1 MQSGVETINISV
13 LKQYKSEFTSE
24 QSSFKHS
31 SYATFTNGYIN
42 HCDDPYIKI
51 MAQKLNTMYA
61 SIEKGYSNIKSWWD
75 KYISTYENL
84 NLKLSNDSSELLTP
98 LTDSVDNKELI
109 ESLDG
114 DIGGLDSLDTYSPKT
129 SENESNSVK
138 EVLGNFKK
146 KFPSEKKIFNKN
158 EGLFEHIVDKANND
172 LIDELYGGAVGT
184 LNVFGS
190 GVLRGLEKFTDAG
203 IAIDSG
209 LMYIGGKAVGIFDKE
224 KGKEYTD
231 YAKQYAADNIS
242 GMNDVVSGTEI
253 VQNAD
258 QFRKESAETITGATN
273 EKVGNFFDKY
283 IYGTVE
289 GVGESVPLLFAGGI
303 AGKCLTGG
311 ASLLMK
317 AGAFASL
324 GFADGA
330 GSSFKDNVIFNIT
343 DPQTGEIIRD
353 ENGEIIAIHAL
364 DNTLKSSMLGGLWGG
379 ISWGAGTFIGGANFF
394 GNPLANSAARISI
407 DTMFGAAETPVQSG
421 IQTTY
426 NGQSFK
432 ETFEANG
439 GWSSVGS
446 GAAMGAFMSAC
457 GEAKYLENASKY
469 ANLLESNPSEFARKL
484 TEFGLSEVDAESA
497 IKNMD
502 PNKLIAEML
511 YMDEIKPAQKM
522 DENGEKIPITD
533 EKYKTELDKFARNI
547 NGENV
552 PITVL
557 DSAKSGV
564 KQFINNLKIGAEYTK
579 YFLFDSEVAN
589 AGFVNPKAIA
599 DAFKSIGDKI
609 TGKGKKEFNN
619 IFSDIY
625 DTDKSIIVEFYKNN
639 GYDEKSI
646 FNYINNTPKDEVI
659 AHMESLSTHN
669 QKILEDYYLKIE
681 ENDAKLDKYI
691 ENTLKEYGMY
701 SVENALDFKNKLYSG
716 EYGAD
721 YIYSEYRNDYI
732 NTMREIYDYN
742 IKMNALYDVTTNGL
756 GVKLQSSIGRDRLK
770 NISNSF
776 ESLDCQ
782 GYTNID
788 GNYVE
793 KNRYGVAQ
801 GAIKQEFV
809 WDINGQKVATVD
821 YMNLKNKIMN
831 QYGFSKN
838 EASMILSGLDNVGAC
853 SYAATVNEI
862 FAHYF
867 NDPNQFY
874 KDFGYPMFK
883 DINGVPTLNG
893 SELLADLYIYSNMV
907 ENGGKLIYYNPGDNS
922 YHLGGLAYD
931 PINIDN
937 FGRTILDASN
947 QEYMMNFRDGKNK
960 IIGSFLNSKN
970 PNITFESRKLLD
982 TYDTEH
988 SIYDYTNQRYK
999 NLQQKTVPIDVFY
1012 EGSDVMN
1019 SIYSVLAEGGTIE
1032 LDFGS
1037 NDLTQDPIYMKCL
1050 SKGGVDVSTASWNE
1064 GGAHAVFVTGIVP
1077 NQGFI
1082 VSSWG
1087 KKYFMSFENLSKNGF
1102 YQIHGIKIGW

>member
-1 MQSGVETINISV
+1 MKSGVETINISV

-184 LNVFGS
+184 LKVFGS

-283 IYGTVE
+283 IYGSVE
-289 GVGESVPLLFAGGI
+289 GIGEALPLLLAGGV

-407 DTMFGAAETPVQSG
+407 DSLFGAAETPVQSG

-439 GWSSVGS
+439 GWSSIGS
-446 GAAMGAFMSAC
+446 GVAMGAFMSAC

-564 KQFINNLKIGAEYTK
+564 KQFINSLKNGAEYTK

-589 AGFVNPKAIA
+589 AGFANPKAIA

-609 TGKGKKEFNN
+609 TGKGKKDIARLLESELNISQIYDENPNLIAEIFREMGYSEEKIVDIFNN
-619 IFSDIY
+619 SSKETTVKRINQIINLMNGKSTESRLSFAEYNGDLKAFIRENMPSGLSESEKAYYIYRKLNKELSYSTSFLNEDYRYTSLKSDIY
-625 DTDKSIIVEFYKNN
+625 NKKINIEFFNNEDVVCSNWAQMYGELLASEGINCKIVGGQKVGNHKYIFLEADGKYYYADAFLTRDEFNSDVYNSQTNNKTNCFFQISKEQYDNNVRMSALLKDINEIKNN
-639 GYDEKSI
+639 PNSPRAIEIQNMDRKLGYDI
-646 FNYINNTPKDEVI
+646 RG
-659 AHMESLSTHN
+659 
-669 QKILEDYYLKIE
+669 
-681 ENDAKLDKYI
+681 I
-691 ENTLKEYGMY
+691 ENMFNIN
-701 SVENALDFKNKLYSG
+701 ENFLSRY
-716 EYGAD
+716 E
-721 YIYSEYRNDYI
+721 YSEYFKVKSKLITDLFEQKIMPKIGNMGVLEG
-732 NTMREIYDYN
+732 NTLFD
-742 IKMNALYDVTTNGL
+742 
-756 GVKLQSSIGRDRLK
+756 
-770 NISNSF
+770 
-776 ESLDCQ
+776 SLDQ
-782 GYTNID
+782 NYKTQIWTGEYENKFD
-788 GNYVE
+788 GSLCTYYSLPNGNNYV
-793 KNRYGVAQ
+793 
-801 GAIKQEFV
+801 
-809 WDINGQKVATVD
+809 
-821 YMNLKNKIMN
+821 
-831 QYGFSKN
+831 
-838 EASMILSGLDNVGAC
+838 
-853 SYAATVNEI
+853 
-862 FAHYF
+862 H
-867 NDPNQFY
+867 
-874 KDFGYPMFK
+874 FGK
-883 DINGVPTLNG
+883 
-893 SELLADLYIYSNMV
+893 
-907 ENGGKLIYYNPGDNS
+907 GKLYPLTGDIKTYFEQTYNR
-922 YHLGGLAYD
+922 
-931 PINIDN
+931 IN
-937 FGRTILDASN
+937 
-947 QEYMMNFRDGKNK
+947 
-960 IIGSFLNSKN
+960 
-970 PNITFESRKLLD
+970 
-982 TYDTEH
+982 
-988 SIYDYTNQRYK
+988 
-999 NLQQKTVPIDVFY
+999 
-1012 EGSDVMN
+1012 
-1019 SIYSVLAEGGTIE
+1019 
-1032 LDFGS
+1032 
-1037 NDLTQDPIYMKCL
+1037 
-1050 SKGGVDVSTASWNE
+1050 
-1064 GGAHAVFVTGIVP
+1064 
-1077 NQGFI
+1077 
-1082 VSSWG
+1082 
-1087 KKYFMSFENLSKNGF
+1087 
-1102 YQIHGIKIGW
+1102 